1 METSRTMSTK
11 VRVLVADSTRIHTQL
26 LSDILERDPDLQ
38 VISWDCDRS
47 TLVPT
52 ALAHDL
58 DVLAVSSTLCS
69 NGRDGVN
76 VVREVCAAKPQTKVV
91 VLLDS
96 HRDEL
101 VLDSLRAGARGIFS
115 KESSLDML
123 RKCLH
128 SVHRGEVWVDSR
140 GMSLAI
146 NALASAPSAPLLK
159 AKGLHKLSKRE
170 YQVVEWLVR
179 GLSNREIS
187 NRMTLSPHTIKNY
200 IFRIFDKMGVSSR
213 VELLFLILSQNNGNN
228 GEEAE
233 LSSRTGLL
241 DDRTISK
248 LIEEAEKGS
257 PTAELA
263 LAQAYALRRE
273 NPGNI
278 LSAYK
283 WYLIVSE
290 RIAQAQSVLAETMTA
305 KQLEESER
313 EASFWL
319 ARMKH
324 ARAEEVNFRA
334 RFGKGSLLAS

>member
-1 METSRTMSTK
+1 MCRLVGVLSMETARRVSTK

-26 LSDILERDPDLQ
+26 LSDILERDPDLE
-38 VISWDCDRS
+38 VISWDSDRS

-52 ALAHDL
+52 ALAHDV
-58 DVLAVSSTLCS
+58 DVLAVSSTLSS
-69 NGRDGVN
+69 NIQDGIN
-76 VVREVCAAKPQTKVV
+76 VVREVCAAKPETKVV

-96 HRDEL
+96 HQDEL

-128 SVHRGEVWVDSR
+128 SVHRGEIWVDSR

-146 NALASAPSAPLLK
+146 NALASAPSAPALK
-159 AKGLHKLSKRE
+159 SKALDKLSKRE
-170 YQVVEWLVR
+170 VQVVAWLVQ

-187 NRMTLSPHTIKNY
+187 KRMTLSQHTIKNY

-213 VELLFLILSQNNGNN
+213 VELLFLLLSQNNGNN
-228 GEEAE
+228 GNKSEDAE
-233 LSSRTGLL
+233 LSNRTGLL

-257 PTAELA
+257 PTAGLTLA
-263 LAQAYALRRE
+263 HAYALRRDS
-273 NPGNI
+273 PGNV

-290 RIAQAQSVLAETMTA
+290 RIAQAQSVLAKTMTA
-305 KQLEESER
+305 KELEDSER
-313 EASFWL
+313 EAKFWL
-319 ARMKH
+319 ARTKH
-324 ARAEEVNFRA
+324 AQAKR
-334 RFGKGSLLAS
+334 